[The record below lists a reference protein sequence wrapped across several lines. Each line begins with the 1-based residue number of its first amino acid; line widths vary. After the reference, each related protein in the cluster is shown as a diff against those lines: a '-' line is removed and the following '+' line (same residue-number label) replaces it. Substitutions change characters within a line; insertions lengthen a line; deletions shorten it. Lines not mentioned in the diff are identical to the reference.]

1 MSADIFLIGPMA
13 TGKSVVGRQ
22 LAARLGVAFIDTD
35 AEVIASHGSIA
46 DIFAAGGEPAF
57 RALEAEALRAA
68 AARPEPAVIAT
79 GGGAVLGEG
88 NRELL
93 RAGYTV
99 YLETDLETVGSRIAG
114 APGRPLLE
122 GNPLDRW
129 VQIFTAREA
138 HYRECATVTVDARTG
153 TVAELA
159 ENILGAY
166 RRRASTTG
174 GITT

>member
-1 MSADIFLIGPMA
+1 MSAGIFLIGPMA
-13 TGKSVVGRQ
+13 TGKSVVGRE
-22 LAARLGVAFIDTD
+22 LASRLGVAFIDTD
-35 AEVIASHGSIA
+35 AEVTAAHGSIA

-57 RALEAEALRAA
+57 RALESAALAEASTTG
-68 AARPEPAVIAT
+68 EPAVIAT
-79 GGGAVLGEG
+79 GGGAVLAPE
-88 NRELL
+88 NRALL

-99 YLETDLETVGSRIAG
+99 YLETDLETVTARIAG

-129 VQIFTAREA
+129 VKIFAAREA
-138 HYRECATVTVDARTG
+138 HYRHCATLTVDARTG

-159 ENILGAY
+159 EHILDAY

>member
-1 MSADIFLIGPMA
+1 MSGDIFLIGPMA
-13 TGKSVVGRQ
+13 TGKSVVGRK
-22 LAARLGVAFIDTD
+22 LAARLGLAFIDTD
-35 AEVIASHGSIA
+35 SEITRRHGSIA

-57 RALEAEALRAA
+57 RALESAALQAA
-68 AARPEPAVIAT
+68 ADRPGAAVVAT
-79 GGGAVLGEG
+79 GGGAVLAAG

-93 RAGYTV
+93 RSGFTV
-99 YLETDLETVGSRIAG
+99 YLETDLDSVRGRISG
-114 APGRPLLE
+114 TGRPLLE
-122 GNPLDRW
+122 GDPLARW
-129 VQIFTAREA
+129 VEIFTARVG

-159 ENILGAY
+159 ETIVDAY

>member
-22 LAARLGVAFIDTD
+22 LAARLGVGFIDTD
-35 AEVIASHGSIA
+35 AEVTSVHGSIA

-57 RALEAEALRAA
+57 RELETAALRTAA
-68 AARPEPAVIAT
+68 ERPEPAVIAT
-79 GGGAVLGEG
+79 GGGAVLSEE
-88 NRELL
+88 NRGILSD
-93 RAGYTV
+93 GYTV
-99 YLETDLETVGSRIAG
+99 YLETDLETVRSRISG
-114 APGRPLLE
+114 VPGRPLLE

-129 VQIFTAREA
+129 VQIFAAREA
-138 HYRECATVTVDARTG
+138 HYRSCATVIVDARTG